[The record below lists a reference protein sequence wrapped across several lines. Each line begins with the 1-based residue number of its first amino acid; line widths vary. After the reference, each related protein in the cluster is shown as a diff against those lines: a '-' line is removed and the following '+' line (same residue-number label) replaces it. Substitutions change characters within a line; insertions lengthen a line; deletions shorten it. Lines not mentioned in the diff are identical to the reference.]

1 LPNRKSLEKKLDYL
15 LQARRYRC
23 IKKPAL
29 GNKNRSKQ
37 LKSSQITQDE
47 LKIARVKTGSG
58 VLKGGGKIFLKKIK
72 IENYDRYAS
81 LENDI
86 EEAPF

>member
-1 LPNRKSLEKKLDYL
+1 
-15 LQARRYRC
+15 
-23 IKKPAL
+23 
-29 GNKNRSKQ
+29 
-37 LKSSQITQDE
+37 
-47 LKIARVKTGSG
+47 VKTELG